1 MSDSCTR
8 RQVLQSLAGG
18 SLLLP
23 GILSRLLADDSRNDP
38 LAPKAPHFPARAKQ
52 VILLYTNGGVSHLDT
67 YDFKP
72 KLAEMAD
79 GSKVVGGGLSNKM
92 MKVLRPQWGFKPGGK

>member
-23 GILSRLLADDSRNDP
+23 GLLSRLLADDAKGGP
-38 LAPKAPHFPARAKQ
+38 LSPKPSHFPARAKQ
-52 VILLYTNGGVSHLDT
+52 VIFLFSTGGVSH
-67 YDFKP
+67 
-72 KLAEMAD
+72 MAR
-79 GSKVVGGGLSNKM
+79 STTS
-92 MKVLRPQWGFKPGGK
+92 PS